1 MGRIGV
7 ITNPTSRKNR
17 ARTHRAERLRNLVE
31 PFGKVIR
38 TETTDEI
45 APALE
50 QLSRDGVDTWVSD
63 GGDGTLHWLLN
74 EGLQVFGE
82 EIFDK
87 VMVTPTNGGTID
99 FVARKAGIRGHAEEI
114 CTELVDRVATSRP
127 CATIRVDS
135 LHLEGVR
142 AGKDGKDEPFEMMG
156 FALAAAGVAQ
166 AFFDRYYAYDDP
178 HAPTIVKEI
187 SKMAATICAD
197 RLVPGPLRPKMAW
210 PCRAAAV
217 QFPKIKAK
225 VELDGQPVA
234 CEEFA
239 AICAGSIDISLGG
252 VVRCFHLARQAGRL
266 HFILGDAEPHQIV
279 AEIPNM
285 LLGRPLTRSGL
296 LETSGTR
303 LTVECLGDQLIE
315 PVVDGEIYRGVR
327 YLEVRPGPRVRLPVT
342 A

>member
-1 MGRIGV
+1 MSRIGV

-17 ARTHRAERLRNLVE
+17 SRTERADRLRTLVE
-31 PFGKVIR
+31 PFGRVIR
-38 TETTDEI
+38 TENTGEI

-50 QLSRDGVDTWVSD
+50 SFSADGIDTWVSD

-82 EIFDK
+82 QIFDK

-114 CTELVDRVATSRP
+114 CTELVDRAATSRP
-127 CATIRVDS
+127 CATVRVDS

-142 AGKDGKDEPFEMMG
+142 VGADGKDEPFEMMG
-156 FALAAAGVAQ
+156 FAVAAAGVAQ
-166 AFFDRYYAYDDP
+166 AFFDRYYSYDDP
-178 HAPTIVKEI
+178 HAPTIVAEI
-187 SKMAATICAD
+187 SKMAATIYAD
-197 RLVPGPLRPKMAW
+197 KLVPRPLRPWFAW
-210 PCRAAAV
+210 PCRTAAT

-225 VELDGQPVA
+225 VVLDGEPV
-234 CEEFA
+234 EGRELA

-252 VVRCFHLARQAGRL
+252 VVKCFHLAREAGRL
-266 HFILGDAEPHQIV
+266 HFILGDAAPHQIV

-296 LETSGTR
+296 TETSGKH
-303 LTVECLGDQLIE
+303 LTVECLGDQLLE

-342 A
+342 V